1 MTTPQDL
8 LIEEPVYTID
18 DELWERLVQMTG
30 GAAALCYQCGACTA
44 SCPWGEVRGEPLSV
58 REFMRRAQI
67 GLGDGGSALWLCT
80 TCGLCEVYCPRGVNI
95 CDVFRAL
102 RSIAWEERNVEP
114 GLPSLLW
121 SLHWNDNPWTQPPSQ
136 RSMWAKD
143 LDIPHFDSER
153 HDILFYVGCTSSY
166 DQRAQKIALA
176 LVKIFTA
183 AGVRFGYLYEDEPCC
198 GEAALS
204 VGHKPYFEDIAART
218 AQVFLERGVRHA
230 VTISPHCYDVFVN
243 HYPALVGQDA
253 FLSQHYTQ
261 YLAQLLEEGAL
272 EFAQPSSQPAVNGGE
287 PESLPHRIITFQDP
301 CYLGRH
307 NAEYEAPRRVLAAI
321 PGVELIEM
329 ARSRAEGLCCGGG
342 GGRMWLET
350 PPGERF
356 SDIRVEQA
364 SQSGA
369 QVLAT
374 ACPFCTVCLEDSLK
388 GMRDI
393 NLVVLEVAE
402 LVASAL
408 PA

>member
-1 MTTPQDL
+1 MTSSQDQ
-8 LIEEPVYTID
+8 LIQEPVYTID
-18 DELWERLVQMTG
+18 DDLWERLVQMTG

-67 GLGDGGSALWLCT
+67 GLGDGDSTLWLCT

-95 CDVFRAL
+95 CDVFRSL
-102 RSIAWEERNVEP
+102 RSIAWEERDVEP

-136 RSMWAKD
+136 RSLWAKD
-143 LDIPHFDSER
+143 LDIPHFDPDQHE
-153 HDILFYVGCTSSY
+153 ILFYVGCTSSY

-176 LVKIFTA
+176 LVKIFNA
-183 AGVRFGYLYEDEPCC
+183 AGVRFGYLYDDEPCC

-204 VGHKPYFEDIAART
+204 VGHRPYFEEIAAHT
-218 AQVFLERGVRHA
+218 AQVFLERGVRHV

-243 HYPALVGQDA
+243 HYPKHVERDGNS
-253 FLSQHYTQ
+253 FMHYTQ
-261 YLAQLLEEGAL
+261 YLAQLLDDNLL
-272 EFAQPSSQPAVNGGE
+272 ELNHPAAPPINPGIKSEQQPLQA
-287 PESLPHRIITFQDP
+287 ITFHDP

-307 NAEYEAPRRVLAAI
+307 NSEYEAPRRVLAAL
-321 PGVELIEM
+321 PGIELREM
-329 ARSRAEGLCCGGG
+329 ERSRLEGLCCGGG

-356 SDIRVEQA
+356 SDLRVEQA

-388 GMRDI
+388 GLGVND
-393 NLVVLEVAE
+393 LEVLEVAE
-402 LVASAL
+402 LIASAL